1 MDKIYDYLKEIDL
14 YGYEF
19 PLRYKKEKEYSTIC
33 GIFFSIISISLTIY
47 LIILYT
53 TQIINRTSFTLVT
66 NYIYSEKPLE
76 INVSNLPLMIGL
88 FHYDYSININ
98 QSYVKIK
105 MYQNIYTPII
115 DNEGFTVLNRT
126 SYSLELED
134 CNEESFGKYINL
146 FDKYDFTK
154 NICLKQNQELSI
166 KGHHGDHVR
175 GYNTIEIH
183 LIKCTNSTSNNNSCK
198 SNKEIEEYLQNTW
211 VSLIYLSQTINH
223 YNYASPIQSSLRSD
237 AFVITTQHVKRYYH
251 FFSKEQYIS
260 DNGLILGNIHNYELF
275 QYHHTHFDFI
285 EKELQEYYSNQTLME
300 INFTC
305 LDLETK
311 YNRVYLKIQDVFG
324 DLGGL
329 LDILSFFFVLLSSS
343 FVKKSFVL
351 GIGDS
356 FIFTHLK
363 KIEII
368 NNTNVNLSYTNKTF
382 IKSHKSEI
390 SNLNKIKTVKK
401 KNINNYFN
409 FLGSNIHSNLMTIL
423 HINNSNL
430 GMIMKDKKRKKSG
443 FYYFFYIICPFLIL
457 KRRKNYHTYFMYIHI
472 FKKLMSIDVLIPM
485 ILHSYQYINR

>member
-19 PLRYKKEKEYSTIC
+19 PLRYKKEKEYSTLC

-53 TQIINRTSFTLVT
+53 TQIINRTNFSLVT

-88 FHYDYSININ
+88 YNYDYSMNIN
-98 QSYVKIK
+98 KSYVKIK
-105 MYQNIYTPII
+105 MYQNFYTPIL
-115 DNEGFTVLNRT
+115 DNEGYSILNRT
-126 SYSLELED
+126 SHSIELED
-134 CNEESFGKYINL
+134 CNTESFGKYIQL
-146 FDKYDFTK
+146 FDKYDYRK
-154 NICLKQNQELSI
+154 NICLKQDQELSI

-183 LIKCTNSTSNNNSCK
+183 LIKCTNSTLNNNSCK
-198 SNKEIEEYLQNTW
+198 SDDEIEEYLQNTW
-211 VSLIYLSQTINH
+211 LSLIYLSQTINH
-223 YNYASPIQSSLRSD
+223 YDYSFPIQNSLRSD
-237 AFVITTQHVKRYYH
+237 AFVIASQHVKRYYH
-251 FFSKEQYIS
+251 FFSKEKYIS
-260 DNGLILGNIHNYELF
+260 DNGLIFGKFQNYDLF

-285 EKELQEYYSNQTLME
+285 EKELQGFYSNQTLIE

-305 LDLETK
+305 MDLETK
-311 YNRVYLKIQDVFG
+311 YNRIYMKIQDVFG

-329 LDILSFFFVLLSSS
+329 LDILSIIFKLLSSN

-351 GIGDS
+351 GIGNS

-363 KIEII
+363 KIEMINKSNGNLSFSNKSILKTHQTEISCINKNKNIRKTKI
-368 NNTNVNLSYTNKTF
+368 NNYLNF
-382 IKSHKSEI
+382 IGSNIQSNI
-390 SNLNKIKTVKK
+390 MNILQINNNNLNK
-401 KNINNYFN
+401 
-409 FLGSNIHSNLMTIL
+409 
-423 HINNSNL
+423 
-430 GMIMKDKKRKKSG
+430 IMKDKKKKKNNL
-443 FYYFFYIICPFLIL
+443 YYFNYFICPFFIL
-457 KRRKNYHTYFMYIHI
+457 KIKKKYHMHYVCVDM